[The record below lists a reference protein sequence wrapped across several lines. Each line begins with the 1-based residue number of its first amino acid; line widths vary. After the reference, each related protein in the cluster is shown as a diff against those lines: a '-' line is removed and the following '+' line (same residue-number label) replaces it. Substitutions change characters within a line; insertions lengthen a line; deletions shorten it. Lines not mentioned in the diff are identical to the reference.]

1 MTDISLNE
9 VINEAMGELESGQTE
24 DLVDSQ
30 DEDLVDLE
38 LEETDEVDES
48 EDEVETEEETE
59 SDIEDEESDE
69 ESVDD
74 GQSFTVKVDGEDVV
88 VDLQELKAG
97 YSRQAHFT
105 KSMQAL
111 RDEREAFE
119 LESKSFIES
128 VEGMQSLDAAWEE
141 NPVSVL
147 QSLITSVDNPEY
159 ALGLLIKELAS
170 SNVLSA
176 EALQYFGIDD
186 ETKKSWSNES
196 EIEMLRR
203 QVAEKEQM
211 EEDIRSQAN
220 TVTEEN
226 RIKEAVKEFDNQ
238 IHEIILEEGLDFDTE
253 GERLFFRAD
262 LLKYANENGIL
273 NLRKAYAAMQYERS
287 KSDKSLKLKNEKTN
301 QKKSATKVISRGG
314 AGQSGVTAVRNKN
327 MDLKSVIEQTMK
339 ELEF

>member
-9 VINEAMGELESGQTE
+9 VINEAMGELESAPVE

-38 LEETDEVDES
+38 LDETDEVDES
-48 EDEVETEEETE
+48 EDEVETE

-119 LESKSFIES
+119 LESKGFIES

-220 TVTEEN
+220 SVTEEN

-238 IHEIILEEGLDFDTE
+238 IHEIVLEEGLDFDTE

-273 NLRKAYAAMQYERS
+273 NLRKAYAAMQYERG
-287 KSDKSLKLKNEKTN
+287 KSDKSLKLKNEKAV

-314 AGQSGVTAVRNKN
+314 AGQSGVTSIGNKN

>member
-9 VINEAMGELESGQTE
+9 VINEAMGELESVETE
-24 DLVDSQ
+24 ELVDSQ

-38 LEETDEVDES
+38 LDETDEVDES
-48 EDEVETEEETE
+48 EDEVETE

-119 LESKSFIES
+119 LESKGFIES

-196 EIEMLRR
+196 EIKMLRR

-220 TVTEEN
+220 SVTEEN

-238 IHEIILEEGLDFDTE
+238 IHEIVLEEGLDFDTE

-273 NLRKAYAAMQYERS
+273 NLRKAYAAMQYERG
-287 KSDKSLKLKNEKTN
+287 KSDKSLKLKNEKAV
-301 QKKSATKVISRGG
+301 QKKAATKVISRGG
-314 AGQSGVTAVRNKN
+314 AGQSGVTSIGNKN

>member
-1 MTDISLNE
+1 
-9 VINEAMGELESGQTE
+9 MGELESVETE
-24 DLVDSQ
+24 ELVDSQ

-38 LEETDEVDES
+38 LDETDEVDES
-48 EDEVETEEETE
+48 EDEVETE

-119 LESKSFIES
+119 LESKGFIES

-220 TVTEEN
+220 SVTEEN

-238 IHEIILEEGLDFDTE
+238 IHEIVLEEGLDFDTE

-273 NLRKAYAAMQYERS
+273 NLRKAYAAMQYERG
-287 KSDKSLKLKNEKTN
+287 KSDKSLKLKNEKAV

-314 AGQSGVTAVRNKN
+314 AGQSGVTSIGNKN

>member
-9 VINEAMGELESGQTE
+9 VINEAMGELESAPVE

-48 EDEVETEEETE
+48 EDEVETE

-119 LESKSFIES
+119 LESKGFIES

-238 IHEIILEEGLDFDTE
+238 IHEIVLEEGLDFDTE

-273 NLRKAYAAMQYERS
+273 NLRKAYAAMQYERG

>member
-9 VINEAMGELESGQTE
+9 VINEAMGELESAPAE

-48 EDEVETEEETE
+48 EDEVETE

-186 ETKKSWSNES
+186 ETKQSWSNES

-220 TVTEEN
+220 SVTEEN

-301 QKKSATKVISRGG
+301 QKKSATKVISRSG
-314 AGQSGVTAVRNKN
+314 AGQSGVTPIGNKN

>member
-9 VINEAMGELESGQTE
+9 VINEAMGELESAPAE

-287 KSDKSLKLKNEKTN
+287 KSDKSLKLKNEKAN

-314 AGQSGVTAVRNKN
+314 AGQSGVTAVGNKN